1 MKNLTEIK
9 MANEHHSNPIIGFFY
24 LCSGA
29 LLSLLQSS
37 DIYYQG
43 AFDLIKAF
51 FVGGM
56 GAIGAYVFKTYF
68 IEKWHKYLKDKSK
81 DICK

>member
-1 MKNLTEIK
+1 MSS
-9 MANEHHSNPIIGFFY
+9 EHHQNPIVSTIY
-24 LCSGA
+24 VCSGA
-29 LLSLLQSS
+29 ILSILQNP

-56 GAIGAYVFKTYF
+56 GALGAYVFNKYLL
-68 IEKWHKYLKDKSK
+68 EKGKKYLKEKSK
-81 DICK
+81 DVCK